1 MKFWVNVNST
11 YKEIAVDFVI
21 QGLDSKF
28 SALVV
33 DKSKIQFNVSTF
45 EIGAIKILSTTFG
58 DVNLDLLTQL
68 LNKGIEFGLS
78 YFNDYLATLKVQ
90 VPTNLFG
97 LFQLSDLTLKYH
109 DNYVEAGLTP
119 TFLPPKTPVF
129 VPEIPEEHDEPN
141 YYFEE
146 ILDEDGTWSYRK
158 LRDNHYFMDIFYEQ
172 IKFLAEEFNLIY

>member
-21 QGLDSKF
+21 QGLNSKF

-33 DKSKIQFNVSTF
+33 DKTKIQFNVSTF
-45 EIGAIKILSTTFG
+45 EIGSIKILSTTFG

-78 YFNDYLATLKVQ
+78 YFNEYLATLKVQ

-97 LFQLSDLTLKYH
+97 LF
-109 DNYVEAGLTP
+109 
-119 TFLPPKTPVF
+119 
-129 VPEIPEEHDEPN
+129 
-141 YYFEE
+141 
-146 ILDEDGTWSYRK
+146 
-158 LRDNHYFMDIFYEQ
+158 
-172 IKFLAEEFNLIY
+172 